1 MVFVIH
7 RVWEQP
13 RARRV
18 AYLGGMDKS
27 DPIAQL
33 RRLGQSVWLDQID
46 RAMIRSG
53 QLARYRDAGVAG
65 VTANPTIFAK
75 ALESSDAYSDDVAR
89 RLDKGQDAES
99 MVWDLL
105 IEDVQAA
112 ADVLRPVYEKEH
124 GGDGFV
130 SIEVSPEIAGDT
142 EKTIAAARD
151 LHARVSRPNVM
162 VKIPATPAGLP
173 AIQAMIAEGANIN
186 VTLIFAVERYVKVVE
201 AFLSGLEQLRARG
214 GDLGR
219 VHSVASFFVSRVDT
233 KVDEQLSKLKGNVE
247 RLFGR
252 AAIANSKLA
261 YEMFTQLHSGP
272 RWDALREAGASVQR
286 CLWAS
291 TSTKNP
297 RYRDVMY
304 VEELIGP
311 ATVNTMPV
319 ATFEAFRDHGRV
331 ALTLPEDV
339 EEARQVLDQLAV
351 NGVDLAAITQ
361 QLEEEGVAGF
371 AKSFRESIRRL
382 SQVKTTGRG

>member
-1 MVFVIH
+1 M
-7 RVWEQP
+7 E
-13 RARRV
+13 
-18 AYLGGMDKS
+18 KNN
-27 DPIAQL
+27 PIAEL
-33 RRLGQSVWLDQID
+33 KRLGQSVWLDQID
-46 RAMIRSG
+46 RGMIRSG
-53 QLARYRDAGVAG
+53 QLARYRDAGVSG

-75 ALESSDAYSDDVAR
+75 ALETSDAYADDAAT
-89 RLDKGQDAES
+89 RLDRGQDPES

-112 ADVLRPVYEKEH
+112 ADVFRPVFDMER

-142 EKTIAAARD
+142 DRTIAAARD
-151 LHARVSRPNVM
+151 LQRRCARPNVM

-201 AFLSGLEQLRARG
+201 AYLAGLEEFSRKG

-233 KVDEQLSKLKGNVE
+233 KVDEQLTKKMQAADQARRRELDG
-247 RLFGR
+247 LLGR

-261 YEMFTQLHSGP
+261 YEMFGQLHSGP
-272 RWDALREAGASVQR
+272 RWDRLREAGASVQR

-297 RYRDVMY
+297 RYRDTMY

-311 ATVNTMPV
+311 ATVNTMPPS
-319 ATFEAFRDHGRV
+319 TLEAFAEHGRA
-331 ALTLPEDV
+331 ALTLHREVDG
-339 EEARQVLDQLAV
+339 ARRLLDQLAM
-351 NGVDLAAITQ
+351 NGIDLAAITQ
-361 QLEEEGVAGF
+361 ELEDEGVAGF
-371 AKSFRESIRRL
+371 AKSFRESIQNL
-382 SQVKTTGRG
+382 GRVRSAR